1 MYGIPIPF
9 LVPLVIFTAILIVSV
24 TSHIMSLNN
33 DLAKAKENEILSREI
48 MRKQEAEEEIARK
61 KASKARAEAAY
72 DAELELLITNKRLDD
87 ALEYINERLRLA
99 FEQGNQ
105 AREDMYKRYRTSI
118 EFELRDRS
126 QDGF

>member
-1 MYGIPIPF
+1 
-9 LVPLVIFTAILIVSV
+9 VIFTAILIVAG
-24 TSHIMSLNN
+24 TSHLMALNS

-48 MRKQEAEEEIARK
+48 MRKQEAEEEIAKK

-72 DAELELLITNKRLDD
+72 DAELEMLIRKKRHAD
-87 ALEYINERLRLA
+87 ALEYIDERLRLA

-118 EFELRDRS
+118 EFEMRDRS